1 MIANR
6 SSFTKMI
13 LIEDYVK
20 NCLDVLCNNCYFS
33 ADIVIVCKLGYGLK
47 KWVTRIFSVVN
58 IFNSSVTLDLQC
70 KMNC

>member
-20 NCLDVLCNNCYFS
+20 NCLDVLCNNCSFS

-47 KWVTRIFSVVN
+47 IG
-58 IFNSSVTLDLQC
+58 
-70 KMNC
+70 

>member
-1 MIANR
+1 MMIANH

-47 KWVTRIFSVVN
+47 IG
-58 IFNSSVTLDLQC
+58 
-70 KMNC
+70 

>member
-1 MIANR
+1 MMIANR

-20 NCLDVLCNNCYFS
+20 NCLDVLCNNFS

-47 KWVTRIFSVVN
+47 IG
-58 IFNSSVTLDLQC
+58 
-70 KMNC
+70 